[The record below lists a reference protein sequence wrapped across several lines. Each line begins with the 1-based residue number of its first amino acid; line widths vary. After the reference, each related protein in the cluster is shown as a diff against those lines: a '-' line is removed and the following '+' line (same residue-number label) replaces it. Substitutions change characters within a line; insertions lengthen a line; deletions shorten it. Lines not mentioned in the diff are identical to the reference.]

1 MFEHLYEK
9 NKHEFKK
16 LKKKSKMQKLYKLLA
31 MKYTSFTTTDTLL
44 SKQKTQKMTR
54 DRSEFELSPS

>member
-9 NKHEFKK
+9 NKREFKK
-16 LKKKSKMQKLYKLLA
+16 SKKQKLYELLV

>member
-1 MFEHLYEK
+1 
-9 NKHEFKK
+9 
-16 LKKKSKMQKLYKLLA
+16 